1 MAQTVNIDAMI
12 PRADFR
18 DVDDHE
24 SSASKKISDISLS
37 QLTPDSF
44 LVPSLRKPD
53 FQRETTQW
61 TPDQIVKFLES
72 FLDDELVPSVILWKS
87 KTYYFVI
94 DGAHRMSAL
103 LAWINDDY
111 GDGVMSKN
119 LYGDDISEEQKR
131 IATRLRNKVRSTV
144 GSFADMKKVMLDS
157 SKAGTDARLLARAA
171 SAKTRS
177 IDLQWVE
184 GDAEKAEASFFNINK
199 QGTPL
204 HATEERLLRN
214 RDKPIAIA
222 SRSIARAGAGH
233 KYWSSFEETVQQEI
247 EEKSREVH
255 GLLFS
260 PELSFPI
267 KTLNL
272 PHGGQSSPLTAYNL
286 LMDFLAFSIV
296 GHDRKDETKNLYQSD
311 QDGSATIEALN
322 SCIRVLK
329 RMTSNESKSLGLHPA
344 VFFYSERGRHLD
356 TVFLGFAAAIAKA
369 VRNNDSSYFKK
380 FTANRELIEK
390 VFVDHKFLLYQAN
403 SLFGSKQRVTR
414 WQAFF
419 EKIVAPG
426 AIKESFRQ
434 SELLVLLDLKD
445 KVIAESANESG
456 KAFTSATKS
465 AIFLQKS
472 LDSATRCPECGGRV
486 HVEKAIQY
494 DHIKGKATGG
504 MGTVENGQITHP
516 FCNSIKN

>member
-1 MAQTVNIDAMI
+1 MI

-18 DVDDHE
+18 DLSDPD
-24 SSASKKISDISLS
+24 SAVSKIKDISLS
-37 QLTPDSF
+37 SLTPDSF

-103 LAWINDDY
+103 LSWINDDY
-111 GDGVMSKN
+111 GDGTMSKS
-119 LYGDDISEEQKR
+119 LYGDDISDEQKR
-131 IATRLRNKVRSTV
+131 IANRLRNMIRSSV
-144 GSFADMKKVMLDS
+144 GSFQDLKKVMLDP
-157 SKAGTDARLLARAA
+157 SKAGANAQLQSRAN

-204 HATEERLLRN
+204 HPTEERLLRN

-222 SRSIARAGAGH
+222 SRSIARAGSGH
-233 KYWSSFEETVQQEI
+233 KYWKGFEKDFQDKIEKKSKEI
-247 EEKSREVH
+247 H

-272 PHGGQSSPLTAYNL
+272 PHGGQSSPLNAYNL
-286 LMDFLAFSIV
+286 LMDFLAFTIAGTNKV
-296 GHDRKDETKNLYQSD
+296 DENLTLYQTDS
-311 QDGSATIEALN
+311 DGSGTIAALDR
-322 SCIRVLK
+322 CISVLK
-329 RMTSNESKSLGLHPA
+329 RMTSNEAKSLGLHPA

-356 TVFLGFAAAIAKA
+356 TVFLGFASAIAKA
-369 VRNNDSSYFKK
+369 VRNNDSEFFKK
-380 FTANRELIEK
+380 FTKNRSLIEK
-390 VFVDHKFLLYQAN
+390 IFIEHKFLLYQAN
-403 SLFGSKQRVTR
+403 QLFGSKQRIQN
-414 WQAFF
+414 WQSFF
-419 EKIVAPG
+419 QAIIQPE
-426 AIKESFRQ
+426 AIKSEFSQ
-434 SELLVLLDLKD
+434 SDLLVLLGLKD
-445 KVIAESANESG
+445 KVIAESATETG
-456 KAFTSATKS
+456 KAFTTSTKS
-465 AIFLQKS
+465 AIFLQES
-472 LDSATRCPECGGRV
+472 LDQAIKCSECGGMV
-486 HVEKAIQY
+486 HMEKAIQY
-494 DHIKGKATGG
+494 DHIKGKAIGG
-504 MGTVENGQITHP
+504 LGTVANGQITHP